1 MGNKQIMLSHL
12 QSADDTWIF
21 CPNNLDCLQNWW
33 DFVTIFSNGVGLSQN
48 TSKSSLEGINIG
60 EEIGSEE
67 AALLGCKMI
76 SLLIISVCP

>member
-1 MGNKQIMLSHL
+1 M
-12 QSADDTWIF
+12 
-21 CPNNLDCLQNWW
+21 
-33 DFVTIFSNGVGLSQN
+33 TIFSNGVGLSQN